1 MDLMLKDKV
10 VIVTGSSRGIGLE
23 TAKILYNEGCK
34 LVLNSRSDTQQ
45 QKLIKEFPGCL
56 YVQGDVTLDKDVEK
70 IINTTIEKFKKIDI
84 LVCNVGSGSS
94 VAPGDEFMNE
104 WQRMFL
110 LNFVSATNIIEKSKN
125 ILSQNNGVIV
135 CISSICG
142 LDVVP
147 NAPVTYS
154 TMKAA
159 LNSYVKG
166 ISRPFGKLGI
176 RINAVAPG
184 NILFEDSVWSKKI
197 KVNPKNVNEMLNK
210 EVSLSKLGNPDDV
223 GNLVAF
229 LSSPISNFIT
239 GSVFIVDGGQHR

>member
-10 VIVTGSSRGIGLE
+10 AIVTGSSRGIGLK

-34 LVLNSRSDTQQ
+34 LVLNSRSDALQ

-94 VAPGDEFMNE
+94 VEPGDEFMNE

-142 LDVVP
+142 LDVIP

-154 TMKAA
+154 TMKSA

-210 EVSLSKLGNPDDV
+210 EVSLSKLGKPDDV

>member
-1 MDLMLKDKV
+1 M
-10 VIVTGSSRGIGLE
+10 
-23 TAKILYNEGCK
+23 
-34 LVLNSRSDTQQ
+34 
-45 QKLIKEFPGCL
+45 
-56 YVQGDVTLDKDVEK
+56 
-70 IINTTIEKFKKIDI
+70 
-84 LVCNVGSGSS
+84 
-94 VAPGDEFMNE
+94 
-104 WQRMFL
+104 
-110 LNFVSATNIIEKSKN
+110 KS
-125 ILSQNNGVIV
+125 
-135 CISSICG
+135 
-142 LDVVP
+142 
-147 NAPVTYS
+147 
-154 TMKAA
+154 A

-210 EVSLSKLGNPDDV
+210 EVSLSKLGKPDDV